1 MYAKDVFFSWNS
13 LDSRIRMLLLFY
25 LSGWWMLIGD
35 PLLLVRQKIPRGVHC
50 KWLGLCFPA
59 ILMILRSFQ
68 YHVAGRKGLVLYLTG
83 SKNPTFL
90 LSHFWEKP
98 IPGAEGFFFCI
109 KNRCYIIVFFQWLGI
124 KQSHC
129 GQWICSIW
137 LFLHVFKRCH
147 LISIPF
153 DAQLLQ
159 RTWQKS
165 RILVVKSHDENPR

>member
-1 MYAKDVFFSWNS
+1 MNVDRGSPPTSKTKNPSWCS
-13 LDSRIRMLLLFY
+13 LQMGF
-25 LSGWWMLIGD
+25 W
-35 PLLLVRQKIPRGVHC
+35 
-50 KWLGLCFPA
+50 LCFPA

-68 YHVAGRKGLVLYLTG
+68 YHVAGRKGLVPLPYGKQKSHVFVVPLFV
-83 SKNPTFL
+83 KNTSQAPRCWRIFFL
-90 LSHFWEKP
+90 ASTIYVISLF
-98 IPGAEGFFFCI
+98 
-109 KNRCYIIVFFQWLGI
+109 FFQWLGI

>member
-1 MYAKDVFFSWNS
+1 MNVDRGSPPTSKTKNPSWCS
-13 LDSRIRMLLLFY
+13 LQMGGAMLSGDPAIFPNIMLLEEK
-25 LSGWWMLIGD
+25 GW
-35 PLLLVRQKIPRGVHC
+35 
-50 KWLGLCFPA
+50 
-59 ILMILRSFQ
+59 
-68 YHVAGRKGLVLYLTG
+68 YLYLTG
-83 SKNPTFL
+83 SKNPTTSRRFCCPT
-90 LSHFWEKP
+90 FWKNTSQVLKD
-98 IPGAEGFFFCI
+98 FFFCI
-109 KNRCYIIVFFQWLGI
+109 NNICYIIVFFQWLGI

>member
-35 PLLLVRQKIPRGVHC
+35 PLLLVRQKIPSWCSLQMAGAM
-50 KWLGLCFPA
+50 LSGDPA
-59 ILMILRSFQ
+59 IFPISCCWKKRVGTLPYGKQKSHVFVVPLFGKTHPRCWRIFFLHQQ
-68 YHVAGRKGLVLYLTG
+68 YMLY
-83 SKNPTFL
+83 
-90 LSHFWEKP
+90 H
-98 IPGAEGFFFCI
+98 C
-109 KNRCYIIVFFQWLGI
+109 FFQWLGI